1 MDFYER
7 QLGYTKVDSKKFRR
21 GFTTGTAASAAAKAC
36 AIMAI
41 LGELPGSVR
50 VTTAGGKE
58 LTVLIEDC
66 HKKDNTYYAY
76 VKKFAGDDIDVTK
89 DALIGASLVFRE
101 DDELIIDGGRGVGR
115 VTKKGLHQNIG
126 EAAINPSPMRCIR
139 EEVRKVLG
147 ERGAQVVIFVPEG
160 ELLAEKT
167 FNPRI
172 GIVGGIS
179 ILGTTG
185 IVEPMSEEGYK
196 KSLLA
201 ELSVKASKTLAL
213 TPGNYGEKFLNAR
226 GISSDKIVIISNFV
240 GYMLREGV
248 AQGADNILLAG
259 HLGKLIKLSGGIFHT
274 HSHVADAKNEI
285 IVSELALNEAPYPLM
300 RLVMESNTTEEA
312 LEHVKAY
319 EMEGI
324 WDKLAQRAKFRSE
337 QHVYNKARVEVIF
350 FNMEGR
356 VVGSSAD
363 SEELVSLL
371 RRNGGIV

>member
-1 MDFYER
+1 MEFYER
-7 QLGYTKVDSKKFRR
+7 QLGYTTINSKKFRR

-41 LGELPGSVR
+41 RGELPESVD
-50 VTTAGGKE
+50 VMTAGGKE

-66 HKKDNTYYAY
+66 YKKDGTYYAY

-89 DALIGASLVFRE
+89 DALIGASLVLRE
-101 DDELIIDGGRGVGR
+101 DERLFIDGGRGVGR

-126 EAAINPSPMRCIR
+126 EAAINPSPMRCIQ
-139 EEVRKVLG
+139 EEVRKVLK
-147 ERGAQVVIFVPEG
+147 ERGGDVVIFVPEG

-196 KSLLA
+196 NSLLA
-201 ELSVKASKTLAL
+201 ELSVKAAKTLAL
-213 TPGNYGEKFLNAR
+213 TPGNYGEKFLNAK

-248 AQGADNILLAG
+248 SQGADHILLAG

-300 RLVMESNTTEEA
+300 RMVMESNTTEEA

-319 EMEGI
+319 GMEHI
-324 WDKLAQRAKFRSE
+324 WDKLARRAKLRSE
-337 QHVYNKARVEVIF
+337 QHVYNKAKVEVIF
-350 FNMEGR
+350 FNMEGQ
-356 VVGSSAD
+356 VVGSSEG
-363 SEELVSLL
+363 SEELMRLL
-371 RRNGGIV
+371 RGNGGMV

>member
-1 MDFYER
+1 MEFYER
-7 QLGYTKVDSKKFRR
+7 QLGYTMVDSKKFRR

-36 AIMAI
+36 AVMA
-41 LGELPGSVR
+41 LSGELPESVQ

-66 HKKDNTYYAY
+66 YKKDGTYYAY

-89 DALIGASLVFRE
+89 DALIGAGLVLRE
-101 DDELIIDGGRGVGR
+101 DNKLIIDGGRGVGR
-115 VTKKGLHQNIG
+115 VTKRGLHQEIG
-126 EAAINPSPMRCIR
+126 EAAINPAPMKCIR
-139 EEVRKVLG
+139 EEVRAVLK
-147 ERGAQVVIFVPEG
+147 ERGADVLIFVPEG

-172 GIVGGIS
+172 GIIGGIS

-201 ELSVKASKTLAL
+201 ELSVKSSKTLAL

-285 IVSELALNEAPYPLM
+285 IVSELALHEAPYHLM
-300 RLVMESNTTEEA
+300 KMVMESNTTEEA
-312 LEHVKAY
+312 LEYVRDY
-319 EMEGI
+319 EMEQI
-324 WDKLAQRAKFRSE
+324 WDALAQRAKLRSE

-356 VVGSSAD
+356 VVGSSEG
-363 SEELVSLL
+363 SEELVNLL
-371 RRNGGIV
+371 QRREGII